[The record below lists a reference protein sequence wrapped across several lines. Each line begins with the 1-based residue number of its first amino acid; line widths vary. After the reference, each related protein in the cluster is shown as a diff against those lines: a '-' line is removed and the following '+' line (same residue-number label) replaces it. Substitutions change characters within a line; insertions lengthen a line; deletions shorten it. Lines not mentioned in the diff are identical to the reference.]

1 MKKIFFSF
9 FILFLSCE
17 YINAKEYIFKS
28 YGISKLATIEI
39 SKSHK
44 VSSST
49 YEGLWEDS
57 NGDYGNE
64 KCSGAVKQIN
74 KNVDLEIYCETI
86 NQRNEIF
93 WNSRVRK
100 SDKGGGVG
108 KMTILN
114 ATGTYKKLI
123 GLVCPYGV
131 NYKNEYAWFRAKC
144 KLKK

>member
-1 MKKIFFSF
+1 MKKIFISF
-9 FILFLSCE
+9 LILFLPYE

-86 NQRNEIF
+86 NQRDEIF
-93 WNSRVRK
+93 QNSRVRK

-108 KMTILN
+108 KMTVLN
-114 ATGTYKKLI
+114 ATGKYKKLI

-131 NYKNEYAWFRAKC
+131 NYKNEFAWFRAKC
-144 KLKK
+144 NLKK